1 MPIHIVRLLIN
12 NNKYVVSFYFVV
24 IKCVNYNNYLKL
36 HAKGFKPILHWIFKF
51 FELSIKKLA
60 MHFCRFIRLISS
72 PHICHSSTFASSSK
86 VGTNGSPI
94 NHVNAF
100 SLRTHNCGELRLTD
114 VGQCFK
120 IFISLTSKF
129 TNFVR

>member
-24 IKCVNYNNYLKL
+24 IKCVNYNKYLKL
-36 HAKGFKPILHWIFKF
+36 QKVFKPILNWIFKF
-51 FELSIKKLA
+51 FEVSIKKIA

-129 TNFVR
+129 INFVR